1 MKKKV
6 FKKYR
11 NEVIKLEAGVLVP
24 AKEDPHGCYSKLVY
38 EQRENGISIG
48 RFKRMNRRWKRLKA
62 VECMAGDFGWWNKYP
77 DALEESTSDDGRIY
91 LYLGFGWSQ
100 RVYLLSKS
108 RANKE
113 NGD

>member
-11 NEVIKLEAGVLVP
+11 NEVIKLTAGVLVP

-77 DALEESTSDDGRIY
+77 DACIQQRIANNAVKTVS
-91 LYLGFGWSQ
+91 FCTMK
-100 RVYLLSKS
+100 RISK
-108 RANKE
+108 
-113 NGD
+113 